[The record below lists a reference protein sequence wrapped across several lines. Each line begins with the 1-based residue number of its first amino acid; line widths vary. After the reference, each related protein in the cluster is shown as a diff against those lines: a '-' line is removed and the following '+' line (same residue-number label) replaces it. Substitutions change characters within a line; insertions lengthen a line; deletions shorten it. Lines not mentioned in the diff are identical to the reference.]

1 MMDSNEMLEPFI
13 SAIEPASVAATDH
26 VRADDASFF
35 LPEESATFWQLATR
49 PTDLLDPHDRL
60 QCRTQTTALMIEQV
74 FAVVVERLPVAGRAE
89 GWVAYAE
96 YAKTFAVDRS
106 YAPGYQAGFRI

>member
-1 MMDSNEMLEPFI
+1 
-13 SAIEPASVAATDH
+13 
-26 VRADDASFF
+26 
-35 LPEESATFWQLATR
+35 
-49 PTDLLDPHDRL
+49 
-60 QCRTQTTALMIEQV
+60 MIEQV

>member
-1 MMDSNEMLEPFI
+1 
-13 SAIEPASVAATDH
+13 
-26 VRADDASFF
+26 
-35 LPEESATFWQLATR
+35 
-49 PTDLLDPHDRL
+49 
-60 QCRTQTTALMIEQV
+60 MIEQV

-96 YAKTFAVDRS
+96 YAKTFADDRS